1 MCLLVVLVVQS
12 VEFRF
17 IQLDSALEVWMEAT
31 LGVVQLSGGGSHC
44 PLLSAYFPPLD
55 SINEDFHKTPSLSS
69 HLFHLL
75 HSFLPEFSKSRAY
88 LELTTASRHW
98 TLAFQ
103 SEFLISPQA
112 WR

>member
-1 MCLLVVLVVQS
+1 MK
-12 VEFRF
+12 
-17 IQLDSALEVWMEAT
+17 AT
-31 LGVVQLSGGGSHC
+31 LGVFSSLVAGHTARCSLPTFPHLTVSTKAFTKRFTFLSHFC
-44 PLLSAYFPPLD
+44 
-55 SINEDFHKTPSLSS
+55 
-69 HLFHLL
+69 LL
-75 HSFLPEFSKSRAY
+75 HSFLPEVSKSRAY